1 MKLGTFLIIAS
12 VLALGYGLGLLL
24 VPAFMNMRYGLGTS
38 SSELLLSR
46 FFGSELLLLGLINW
60 MSRDFTGASARPV
73 VTASL
78 LGNTIGAIVALIGTL
93 GGVMNSAGWSAVGI
107 YLLLALG
114 FAYFQFIAP
123 AK

>member
-60 MSRDFTGASARPV
+60 MSKDFTGDSARPV
-73 VTASL
+73 IIASL
-78 LGNTIGAIVALIGTL
+78 VGNTIGAIVALIGTL
-93 GGVMNSAGWSAVGI
+93 SGVMNSAGWSAVAI

-123 AK
+123 SK